1 MNQVEVRRRQLQAIG
16 DMLGLAVLL
25 VLGRVM
31 GMEGVTYFAV
41 AYEVLSIVLILT
53 ADMVP
58 DALARFIRNS
68 KVRGKNRSAK
78 RISRTVRRYQFLV
91 GIVGSGLLFI
101 LAQVLASGVFHQP
114 YGVLGLKLLAPVV
127 FLRCMTAA
135 FLGEFQGHGLEMP
148 TVVVSFLRPL
158 FALGL
163 GLLFGN
169 IMKGYGEKVSDLL
182 QNPHF
187 TAMYG
192 VTGFCLG
199 ILISEVLVFLFLLV
213 MMAGTSGR
221 RRALTEGGHISEGF
235 GGTIGSLYRLQSF
248 KMAQGLML
256 RLMLTAGLLLTP
268 DLSAGTWEFGSF
280 YGRYLAVCGLSLLW
294 GKFLLLPIGGYI
306 QSSIRK
312 EETSKG
318 SLHFGTAFHVGAVYS
333 LFAFCFVSFGAALIG
348 GALFG
353 DGDALGVT
361 LLRNGGVFIV
371 FGVMGSIFMKVLQGF
386 GRLGLIFTAL
396 GAGCLGFLCCAIIC
410 LSVFQMGGMGLVAAG
425 LAGSFL
431 SCAVAAF
438 WAFRLLPPDLDW
450 IRMLA
455 YPMIMAVAAG
465 LVTLFLGRLLTPIL
479 GSLYSCLICF
489 LTAFVLY
496 WLGLFFFRS
505 FRENEWS
512 RFPGGRILE
521 KIARL
526 LGVF

>member
-16 DMLGLAVLL
+16 DMLGLVVLI
-25 VLGRVM
+25 VLGIVT
-31 GMEGVTYFAV
+31 GVEGVAYFAV
-41 AYEVLSIVLILT
+41 AYEVLAIVLILT

-58 DALARFIRNS
+58 DALARFIRS
-68 KVRGKNRSAK
+68 RKAKGKHRSAQ
-78 RISRTVRRYQFLV
+78 RIGRTVRRYQFLV

-101 LAQVLASGVFHQP
+101 LAQGLASGIFHQP
-114 YGVLGLKLLAPVV
+114 YGVLGLRLLAPVV

-148 TVVVSFLRPL
+148 TVVVSMLRPL
-158 FALGL
+158 FAIGL

-169 IMKGYGEKVSDLL
+169 IMKGYGEKVSALL

-199 ILISEVLVFLFLLV
+199 ILISEVLVFIFLLV

-221 RRALTEGGHISEGF
+221 RRAVTENGHISEGV
-235 GGTIGSLYRLQSF
+235 GGTIGSLYSLQSF
-248 KMAQGLML
+248 KMAQGIML
-256 RLMLTAGLLLTP
+256 RLPLTAGLLLVP
-268 DLSAGTWEFGSF
+268 DLSAGTWEYGSY
-280 YGRYLAVCGLSLLW
+280 YGRYIAVCGLSLLW
-294 GKFLLLPIGGYI
+294 GKILLLPIGGYI

-318 SLHFGTAFHVGAVYS
+318 ATHFGTAIHVGAVYS

-353 DGDALGVT
+353 DNGALVVM
-361 LLRNGGVFIV
+361 LLRNGSVFIV
-371 FGVMGSIFMKVLQGF
+371 FGIMGSIFMKVLQGF
-386 GRLGLIFTAL
+386 GRLGLIVASL
-396 GAGCLGFLCCAIIC
+396 GAGCLGFICCGIIC
-410 LSVFQMGGMGLVAAG
+410 LSVLHLGGMGLVAAT
-425 LAGSFL
+425 LMGSFL

-455 YPMIMAVAAG
+455 YPMIMAVAVG
-465 LVTLFLGRLLTPIL
+465 LVTLFLGRLLNPIL
-479 GSLYSCLICF
+479 GSMYSCLICF
-489 LTAFVLY
+489 LAAFVLY

-505 FRENEWS
+505 FREYEWS